1 MQTQEMREKV
11 ITTLK
16 EFGMIKF
23 CHAVMWVLQEVF
35 GLQDRYL
42 IMEPNKKDG
51 EFLLEEIM
59 LAGDLGGYDPRMQM
73 KENDG
78 RLALFLRR
86 ERRSIRFLL
95 DYPSEIIW
103 RPLFIIWHNIWRK
116 KKGYI

>member
-1 MQTQEMREKV
+1 M
-11 ITTLK
+11 
-16 EFGMIKF
+16 
-23 CHAVMWVLQEVF
+23 LQEVF

-42 IMEPNKKDG
+42 IMEPNQKDG

-59 LAGDLGGYDPRMQM
+59 LAGDLGGYDPRMQI

-95 DYPSEIIW
+95 DYPSEILW
-103 RPLFIIWHNIWRK
+103 RPIFIIWHNFWRK
-116 KKGYI
+116 RKGYL